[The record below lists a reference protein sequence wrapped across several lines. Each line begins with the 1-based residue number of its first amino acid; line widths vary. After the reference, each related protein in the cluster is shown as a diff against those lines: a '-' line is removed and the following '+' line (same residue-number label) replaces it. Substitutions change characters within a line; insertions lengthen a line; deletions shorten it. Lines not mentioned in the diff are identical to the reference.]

1 MANQLA
7 DRYAD
12 ALCEILSA
20 RNRNYD
26 WSIVQ
31 RGSEPR
37 GATVIEI
44 PKPESAR
51 RRSSP
56 ESPSQ
61 ESAMAIGSK
70 AG

>member
-20 RNRNYD
+20 RNSSYD
-26 WSIVQ
+26 WAIVQ
-31 RGSEPR
+31 RGSVPR
-37 GATVIEI
+37 GATVIEM
-44 PKPESAR
+44 PKSDSAR

-61 ESAMAIGSK
+61 ESAMAIGSR